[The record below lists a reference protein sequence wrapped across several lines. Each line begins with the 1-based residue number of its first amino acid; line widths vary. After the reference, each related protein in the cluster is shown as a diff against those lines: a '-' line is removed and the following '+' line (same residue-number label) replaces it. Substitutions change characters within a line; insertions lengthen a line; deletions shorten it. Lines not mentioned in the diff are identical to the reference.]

1 MKTMNLTRKLAAL
14 AIAAGIA
21 NVPESAGQA
30 QSKAVTSKF
39 EVATVKPCAP
49 GSRMTNNLRG
59 GTPGRV
65 MLGCMSLRA
74 LITNSYVFYANGRW
88 NQPTPRIV
96 PIEKRPAW
104 ADSDLYTIEA
114 KAEGTPSPGT
124 MLGPMMQALLEDR
137 FHLKLHTEFEEIP
150 VYVLTVANGGPK
162 LQRSRE
168 GSCQPMLSDQP
179 APVPVPGKT
188 PLPICGRSQSG
199 NGEFRL
205 SGATLA
211 DIAASLGSDREVID
225 KTGIEGT
232 FDVRVRLTQEFVE
245 MLAPRAPAPP
255 PGGPPATVAP
265 ANSPGPSD
273 IFYMHQ
279 AIAQMLGL
287 KLEPGKGPGR
297 ILVIDHVER
306 PSEN

>member
-1 MKTMNLTRKLAAL
+1 MNSATQFAAL
-14 AIAAGIA
+14 AIGAAGVILY
-21 NVPESAGQA
+21 PPDGRA
-30 QSKAVTSKF
+30 QSKAATSKF
-39 EVATVKPCAP
+39 EVASIKPCASGGP
-49 GSRMTNNLRG
+49 MINNLRG

-65 MLGCMSLRA
+65 MLACMSLRA

-88 NQPTPRIV
+88 NPPGPRIV

-104 ADSDLYTIEA
+104 ADSDRYTIEA
-114 KAEGTPSPGT
+114 KAEGTPNPGT

-179 APVPVPGKT
+179 PSLPTPGKT
-188 PLPICGRSQSG
+188 PLPICGRSQNV

-205 SGATLA
+205 NGATMA
-211 DIAASLGSDREVID
+211 DVAASLSSDREVID
-225 KTGIEGT
+225 RTGIAGT
-232 FDVRVRLTQEFVE
+232 FDIRVALTQEFVE
-245 MLAPRAPAPP
+245 MLTPHSPPPP
-255 PGGPPATVAP
+255 PGGPGTPT
-265 ANSPGPSD
+265 NSPSSND
-273 IFYMHQ
+273 VFYMNQ
-279 AIAQMLGL
+279 AIAQKLGL
-287 KLEPGKGPGR
+287 KLEAAKGPGR
-297 ILVIDHVER
+297 ILVIDHVEK